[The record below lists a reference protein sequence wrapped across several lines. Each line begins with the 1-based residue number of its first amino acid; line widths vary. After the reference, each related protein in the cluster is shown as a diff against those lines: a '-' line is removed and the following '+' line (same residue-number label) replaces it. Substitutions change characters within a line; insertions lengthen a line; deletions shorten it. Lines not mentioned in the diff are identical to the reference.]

1 MECGHWQADRHD
13 LTDPDSNPTVS
24 SVAFSP
30 DGKIVATADLNGGAY
45 LWDVATGQRIAT
57 LAGPSGL
64 GVYGV
69 AFSPDGKIVA
79 TANLNGVTYL
89 WGIATGRTRR

>member
-1 MECGHWQADRHD
+1 MNRSLPRSGHRARRPWSTATDR
-13 LTDPDSNPTVS
+13 
-24 SVAFSP
+24 
-30 DGKIVATADLNGGAY
+30 
-45 LWDVATGQRIAT
+45 RIAT

>member
-1 MECGHWQADRHD
+1 GSRIAT
-13 LTDPDSNPTVS
+13 LTDPGSNPTVS

-57 LAGPSGL
+57 LSGPSPDSNVGMSS
-64 GVYGV
+64 V

>member
-1 MECGHWQADRHD
+1 MAYEPVIAAFRPSSTETLEHRHRSPHRHPER
-13 LTDPDSNPTVS
+13 TQPRQQRGN
-24 SVAFSP
+24 VA
-30 DGKIVATADLNGGAY
+30 
-45 LWDVATGQRIAT
+45 
-57 LAGPSGL
+57 
-64 GVYGV
+64 V